1 MFAVLRIDP
10 NIFKKLALKTG
21 NPMKT
26 KTLISSFLITLIITI
41 PSFSQTDL
49 TREAIQFTLSTFNPA
64 LSQQEYQH
72 QVQGILNRVLHDIY
86 VEDFTQIYN
95 NQELSQFEQ
104 QLGIMTTI
112 AETSDVTFIV
122 LRDGSTYWT
131 DSVRGQ
137 RFDFRSMP
145 REGLISGTVHGERM
159 SLTLDEL
166 KANVFSIEFSYSNP
180 NRATIT
186 RKDGVR
192 FLMDDVSIGHSV
204 RGFAGGYS
212 STSINYLYRNPVTG
226 SEQTIRIW
234 DFGNQREDRNFIRL
248 IVFGLER
255 PKMNP
260 VTEEHFPPDY
270 TFDPYDGSVLV
281 PVPYQAPWR
290 P

>member
-1 MFAVLRIDP
+1 
-10 NIFKKLALKTG
+10 
-21 NPMKT
+21 MKT

-86 VEDFTQIYN
+86 VEDFAQIYN
-95 NQELSQFEQ
+95 NEELNQFEQ
-104 QLGIMTTI
+104 QRGIMTSI

-122 LRDGSTYWT
+122 LKDGSTYWT
-131 DSVRGQ
+131 DSLRGQ
-137 RFDFRSMP
+137 RLRFSRDDRTILS
-145 REGLISGTVHGERM
+145 GLISGEQVRIPF
-159 SLTLDEL
+159 LEL
-166 KANVFSIEFSYSNP
+166 SANVLSVEFSYSNP
-180 NRATIT
+180 GLATIT
-186 RKDGVR
+186 RKDGTR
-192 FLMDDVSIGHSV
+192 FIVENVNIQHFHQGSPSN
-204 RGFAGGYS
+204 
-212 STSINYLYRNPVTG
+212 TSLRYIYNDPVTG
-226 SEQTIRIW
+226 SEQSNLIW
-234 DFGNQREDRNFIRL
+234 VTNDQREDRNFIRL